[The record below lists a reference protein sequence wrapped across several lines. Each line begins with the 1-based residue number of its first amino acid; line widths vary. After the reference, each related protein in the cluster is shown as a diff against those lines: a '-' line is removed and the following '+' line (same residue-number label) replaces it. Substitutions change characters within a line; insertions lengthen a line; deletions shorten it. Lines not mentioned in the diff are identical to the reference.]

1 MPVELEMTLR
11 ILLAAVLGGVIG
23 YQRDKADKPAG
34 IRTLVLIAF
43 GSALFTVVSVEGFDA
58 DPARIAAGIVTGIG
72 FLGAGSIIRRGEG
85 IVEGLTTASTIWAA
99 AGVGIAAGTGLY
111 LISVIATA
119 IIFVVLILPKFPGKE
134 EDKSESG

>member
-1 MPVELEMTLR
+1 MPVEIEMVLR

-43 GSALFTVVSVEGFDA
+43 GSALFTIVSVEGFDA
-58 DPARIAAGIVTGIG
+58 DPARIASGIVTGIG

-85 IVEGLTTASTIWAA
+85 IVEGLTTAATIWAA
-99 AGVGIAAGTGLY
+99 AGVGISAGAGLY
-111 LISVIATA
+111 LISIIATV
-119 IIFVVLILPKFPGKE
+119 IIFVVLMLPKLPGKE

>member
-1 MPVELEMTLR
+1 MPVELEMALR
-11 ILLAAVLGGVIG
+11 ILLAAVLGGIIG

-85 IVEGLTTASTIWAA
+85 IVEGLTTAATIWAA
-99 AGVGIAAGTGLY
+99 AGVGIAAGAGLY

-119 IIFVVLILPKFPGKE
+119 IVFVVLMLPKLPGKE
-134 EDKSESG
+134 EEKK

>member
-1 MPVELEMTLR
+1 MPVELEMALR

-85 IVEGLTTASTIWAA
+85 IVEGLTTAATIWAA

-119 IIFVVLILPKFPGKE
+119 IIFVVLVLPKFTGSEGE
-134 EDKSESG
+134 EK

>member
-1 MPVELEMTLR
+1 MPVELEIALR
-11 ILLAAVLGGVIG
+11 ILMAAVLGGIIG

-43 GSALFTVVSVEGFDA
+43 GSALFTVVSIEGFGA

-85 IVEGLTTASTIWAA
+85 IVEGLTTAATIWAA
-99 AGVGIAAGTGLY
+99 AGVGLAAGAGMY
-111 LISVIATA
+111 LISTVATV
-119 IIFVVLILPKFPGKE
+119 IIFVVLMIPKFPGKE
-134 EDKSESG
+134 EERK

>member
-1 MPVELEMTLR
+1 MTLR

-43 GSALFTVVSVEGFDA
+43 GSALFTVVSVEGFDD

-85 IVEGLTTASTIWAA
+85 IVEGLTTAATIWAA
-99 AGVGIAAGTGLY
+99 AGVGITAGVGMY
-111 LISVIATA
+111 LISIIATI
-119 IIFVVLILPKFPGKE
+119 IIFVVLVMPKFTSKRE
-134 EDKSESG
+134 EKK

>member
-1 MPVELEMTLR
+1 MTLR

-34 IRTLVLIAF
+34 IRTLVLIAL

-58 DPARIAAGIVTGIG
+58 DPARIASGIVTGIG

-85 IVEGLTTASTIWAA
+85 IVEGLTTAATIWAA

-119 IIFVVLILPKFPGKE
+119 IIFVVLVMPKFPSKE
-134 EDKSESG
+134 

>member
-1 MPVELEMTLR
+1 MPVELEMALR

-85 IVEGLTTASTIWAA
+85 IVEGLTTAATIWAA
-99 AGVGIAAGTGLY
+99 AGVGIAAGAGLY
-111 LISVIATA
+111 LISVIAA
-119 IIFVVLILPKFPGKE
+119 VIIFVVLMLPKLPGKE